1 MVSRPGRPISMQGL
15 LEEAKVQALALR
27 HELGRHDQW
36 EMAALEVAEILIA
49 EQRLVEARRLLRELR
64 RRDRWENQRHA
75 EIDAVWREL
84 A

>member
-1 MVSRPGRPISMQGL
+1 MVARPGRPMSVQGL

-36 EMAALEVAEILIA
+36 EMAALEVAELLIA
-49 EQRLVEARRLLRELR
+49 EQRLVEAQRLIRRLRE
-64 RRDRWENQRHA
+64 RDRWENQRHA
-75 EIDAVWREL
+75 EIDQVWREL

>member
-1 MVSRPGRPISMQGL
+1 MTVQGL

-36 EMAALEVAEILIA
+36 EMAALEVVEQLVAEGRLDDA
-49 EQRLVEARRLLRELR
+49 QRLIHMLIV
-64 RRDRWENQRHA
+64 RDRWENQRHA
-75 EIDAVWREL
+75 EIDQVWREL